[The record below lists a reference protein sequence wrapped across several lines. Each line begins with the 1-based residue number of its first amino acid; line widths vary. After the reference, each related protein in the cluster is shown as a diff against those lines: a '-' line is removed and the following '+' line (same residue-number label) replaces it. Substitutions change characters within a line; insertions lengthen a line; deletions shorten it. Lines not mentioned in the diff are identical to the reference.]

1 MHPDIQELQSKLKEI
16 LYDCAVEIRA
26 TKAALYLWDGD
37 ERYELIT
44 QFGFRGGLR
53 AVTDKN
59 DPVVDRSGR
68 GRTAFYVNGLSAE
81 PRFSELLYEAST
93 DRLLVAPIYLRGQ
106 LVGVVD
112 MRDKGNKQPFEKD
125 DLQKGQKIADR
136 ISALFAN
143 KNVFGQ
149 RFITLSDS
157 PTNAGAVVMGG
168 SPHSSPPAAAA
179 PRLAPAPKPAP
190 SAAVAPA
197 APLIAQWPDM
207 PEVIVDMSPAPT
219 VEMPVPVP
227 VPVPVPLPVARPS
240 APATAAPQP
249 TAQAARSHMPRP
261 ATILQEARS
270 VAERIALPPPPERI
284 TEAEMVA
291 VRDMLRTILLIPTAL
306 VASFSA
312 FGHLGG
318 IQEVVSR
325 ATLTDDGMSFLQ
337 GKLAA
342 WLSKRGESSTL
353 VKTSVQQPFGLTAPP
368 ISSGQLQKVFTAPVN
383 AGSMSGLY
391 LTVAFSG
398 NPDRAAHEML
408 AALHTQL
415 QSTIEH
421 SMMRRATYLLRGRVA
436 EALLEPDFNHFPELR
451 RHSDAVV
458 ARTEGFT
465 RFLALPQPEAEAARV
480 VAITHDCGMRLLDY
494 DRLYRKRDLT
504 PDELVMLHE
513 HPLVSAALVEPMLG
527 AETARAVLS
536 HHERFDGRGYPNALR
551 GEDIP
556 MAARI
561 VQICDAYEAMVA
573 QDNYQPPETHQSA
586 MEIIERA
593 AGTQFDP
600 ELVHRFSEMMRA
612 GG

>member
-53 AVTDKN
+53 AMTDRN
-59 DPVVDRSGR
+59 DPVIDRSGR
-68 GRTAFYVNGLSAE
+68 GRTAFFVNGLSAE

-93 DRLLVAPIYLRGQ
+93 DRLLIAPIYLRGQ

-112 MRDKGNKQPFEKD
+112 MRDKGNKQLFEKD
-125 DLQKGQKIADR
+125 DLQKGQRIADR
-136 ISALFAN
+136 ISALFSN

-149 RFITLSDS
+149 RFITLSDV
-157 PTNAGAVVMGG
+157 PTSAAAVVMGG
-168 SPHSSPPAAAA
+168 SPHSSPPADAA
-179 PRLAPAPKPAP
+179 PALTPPKAAPSPTPAP
-190 SAAVAPA
+190 
-197 APLIAQWPDM
+197 APLIAQWPEM
-207 PEVIVDMSPAPT
+207 PPVVIASAVPQPVAPPPS
-219 VEMPVPVP
+219 VPRPVPVSP
-227 VPVPVPLPVARPS
+227 AIRPAAVPPAVAS
-240 APATAAPQP
+240 PAVAS
-249 TAQAARSHMPRP
+249 AARSHLPRP
-261 ATILQEARS
+261 ATIVQEARS
-270 VAERIALPPPPERI
+270 VAERMAAPPAPEQI

-291 VRDMLRTILLIPTAL
+291 VRDMLRTILLIPTSM

-325 ATLTDDGMSFLQ
+325 ATITDDGMTFLQ

-342 WLSKRGESSTL
+342 WLAKRGEPSTL
-353 VKTSVQQPFGLTAPP
+353 VRTSVQQPFGLTAPP
-368 ISSGQLQKVFTAPVN
+368 ISSAQLQKVFTAPVN

-408 AALHTQL
+408 AALHAQL
-415 QSTIEH
+415 QATIEH
-421 SMMRRATYLLRGRVA
+421 SMMRTATYAMRARTA
-436 EALLEPDFNHFPELR
+436 EALLEPDFTHFPELR

-458 ARTEGFT
+458 ARTEAFA

-494 DRLYRKRDLT
+494 DRLYRKRDLS
-504 PDELVMLHE
+504 PEELILLKE
-513 HPLVSAALVEPMLG
+513 HPSVGAALVEPLLG
-527 AETARAVLS
+527 AEIARAVLS
-536 HHERFDGRGYPNALR
+536 HHERFDGRGYPNELR
-551 GEDIP
+551 GEGIP
-556 MAARI
+556 IAARI

-573 QDNYQPPETHQSA
+573 EDNYQPPETHERA
-586 MEIIERA
+586 MELIERA

-600 ELVHRFSEMMRA
+600 ELVHRFSEMIRA
-612 GG
+612 GR

>member
-1 MHPDIQELQSKLKEI
+1 MHPDIEELQSKLKEI

-37 ERYELIT
+37 ERYELVT

-59 DPVVDRSGR
+59 DPVIDRSGR
-68 GRTAFYVNGLSAE
+68 GRTAFFVNGLSAE

-149 RFITLSDS
+149 RFITLSDT
-157 PTNAGAVVMGG
+157 PVNGGAVVMGG
-168 SPHSSPPAAAA
+168 SPHSSPPAASA
-179 PRLAPAPKPAP
+179 PRLAPAPKTAP
-190 SAAVAPA
+190 SPAATPA
-197 APLIAQWPDM
+197 APLIAQWPQM
-207 PEVIVDMSPAPT
+207 PEVIIAAPPPPPPLAAP
-219 VEMPVPVP
+219 VLVPVIRP
-227 VPVPVPLPVARPS
+227 VTP
-240 APATAAPQP
+240 PQTTP
-249 TAQAARSHMPRP
+249 QNPAQAARSHVPRP

-270 VAERIALPPPPERI
+270 VSERIALPLPPERI
-284 TEAEMVA
+284 TDAEMVA

-325 ATLTDDGMSFLQ
+325 ATITDDAMSFLQ
-337 GKLAA
+337 AKLSA
-342 WLSKRGESSTL
+342 WLAKRGESSTL

-368 ISSGQLQKVFTAPVN
+368 ISSAQLQKVFTAPVN

-421 SMMRRATYLLRGRVA
+421 SMMRRGTYLMRARVA

-458 ARTEGFT
+458 ARTDAFA

-494 DRLYRKRDLT
+494 DLLYRKRNLT
-504 PDELVMLHE
+504 PDELAILHE
-513 HPLVSAALVEPMLG
+513 HPLVSAALVEPVLG
-527 AETARAVLS
+527 TETARAVLS

-612 GG
+612 AG

>member
-37 ERYELIT
+37 ERYEMVT

-53 AVTDKN
+53 AVADRN
-59 DPVVDRSGR
+59 DPVIDRSGR
-68 GRTAFYVNGLSAE
+68 GRTAFFVNGLSAE

-136 ISALFAN
+136 ISALFGN

-149 RFITLSDS
+149 RFITLSDTPIS
-157 PTNAGAVVMGG
+157 GGGVVMAGT
-168 SPHSSPPAAAA
+168 PHTSPPAASA
-179 PRLAPAPKPAP
+179 PTLAPPK
-190 SAAVAPA
+190 A
-197 APLIAQWPDM
+197 APLPPAALVAEWPPM
-207 PEVIVDMSPAPT
+207 AEMAVPPPVPSPAVAKPQ
-219 VEMPVPVP
+219 
-227 VPVPVPLPVARPS
+227 PVAPS
-240 APATAAPQP
+240 PAAAPTLSMP
-249 TAQAARSHMPRP
+249 SARSHLPRA
-261 ATILQEARS
+261 ATIIQEARS
-270 VAERIALPPPPERI
+270 VAERIAAPLPPERI
-284 TEAEMVA
+284 TDVELVA

-318 IQEVVSR
+318 LQEVVSR
-325 ATLTDDGMSFLQ
+325 STITDEGMSFLQ
-337 GKLAA
+337 AKLTA
-342 WLSKRGESSTL
+342 WLTKRGESSTL
-353 VKTSVQQPFGLTAPP
+353 VRTSVQQPFGLTAPP
-368 ISSGQLQKVFTAPVN
+368 ITSAQMQKVFTAPVN
-383 AGSMSGLY
+383 AGPMSGLY

-421 SMMRRATYLLRGRVA
+421 SMMRNSAYAMRGRVG

-458 ARTEGFT
+458 TRTEAFT
-465 RFLALPQPEAEAARV
+465 RFLALPPPEAECARV

-494 DRLYRKRDLT
+494 DLLYRKRNLS
-504 PDELVMLHE
+504 PEELSMLRE
-513 HPLVSAALVEPMLG
+513 HPSVGAALVEPLLG
-527 AETARAVLS
+527 PETARAVLS
-536 HHERFDGRGYPNALR
+536 HHERFDGRGYPNELR

-573 QDNYQPPETHQSA
+573 VDNYQPPETHERA
-586 MEIIERA
+586 MEIIERGG
-593 AGTQFDP
+593 GTQFDP
-600 ELVHRFSEMMRA
+600 QLVHRFSEMMRI
-612 GG
+612 GR

>member
-37 ERYELIT
+37 ERYEMVT

-53 AVTDKN
+53 AVADRN
-59 DPVVDRSGR
+59 DPVIDRSGR
-68 GRTAFYVNGLSAE
+68 GRTAFFVNGLSVE

-112 MRDKGNKQPFEKD
+112 MRDKGNKQPFEND

-136 ISALFAN
+136 IVALFGN

-149 RFITLSDS
+149 RFITLSDT
-157 PTNAGAVVMGG
+157 PTSGGAVVMAG
-168 SPHSSPPAAAA
+168 SPHNSPPAAAA
-179 PRLAPAPKPAP
+179 PALAAPKVAAP
-190 SAAVAPA
+190 PPPPPTPMVAEWPPMMEIAVPKAPPSAVAP
-197 APLIAQWPDM
+197 PP
-207 PEVIVDMSPAPT
+207 SSAPT
-219 VEMPVPVP
+219 ISM
-227 VPVPVPLPVARPS
+227 PS
-240 APATAAPQP
+240 AH
-249 TAQAARSHMPRP
+249 SHLPRA
-261 ATILQEARS
+261 ATIIQEARS
-270 VAERIALPPPPERI
+270 VAERIVAPPPPERI
-284 TEAEMVA
+284 TEVEMVA

-318 IQEVVSR
+318 LQEVVSR
-325 ATLTDDGMSFLQ
+325 STITDEGMSFLQ
-337 GKLAA
+337 AKLTA
-342 WLSKRGESSTL
+342 WLAKRGEASTL
-353 VKTSVQQPFGLTAPP
+353 VRTSVQQPFGLTAPP
-368 ISSGQLQKVFTAPVN
+368 IASAQMQKVFTAPVN
-383 AGSMSGLY
+383 AGPMTGLY

-421 SMMRRATYLLRGRVA
+421 SMMRSATYAMRARVG

-458 ARTEGFT
+458 TRTEEFT
-465 RFLALPQPEAEAARV
+465 RFLALPPAEAECARV
-480 VAITHDCGMRLLDY
+480 VAITHDCGMRVLDY
-494 DRLYRKRDLT
+494 DLLYRKRNLS
-504 PDELVMLHE
+504 PEELSMLRE
-513 HPLVSAALVEPMLG
+513 HPSVGAALVEPLLG
-527 AETARAVLS
+527 PETARAVLS
-536 HHERFDGRGYPNALR
+536 HHERFDGRGYPNELR

-556 MAARI
+556 VAARI
-561 VQICDAYEAMVA
+561 VQICDAYEAMIAV
-573 QDNYQPPETHQSA
+573 DNYQPPETHERA
-586 MEIIERA
+586 MDIIERA
-593 AGTQFDP
+593 AGSQFDP
-600 ELVHRFSEMMRA
+600 QLVHRFSEMMRN
-612 GG
+612 GR